1 MWCNLMS
8 INPNAEV
15 ENYQGIRF
23 DLHAPPP
30 GCQLDSDTLGF
41 NTPQLARSSVAFYIV
56 LTTPY

>member
-1 MWCNLMS
+1 MS

-30 GCQLDSDTLGF
+30 GCQLDSDTLEL